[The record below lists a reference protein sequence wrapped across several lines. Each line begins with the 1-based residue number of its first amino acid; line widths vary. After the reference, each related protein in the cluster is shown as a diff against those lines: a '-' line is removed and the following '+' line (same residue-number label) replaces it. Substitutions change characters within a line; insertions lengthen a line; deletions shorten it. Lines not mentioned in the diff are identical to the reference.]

1 MVFKWIDALR
11 RRRQGNQ
18 WTVQAAAIRVASDD
32 RRALLA
38 GRETDVFDLEA
49 LLFRHDPVGIAF
61 EDNTDEYRPEAETI
75 TLRRHEVHSVD
86 ALRTM
91 IHEEF
96 VRWFD
101 PQIAGPESRY
111 TPIAKELWLIWG
123 KGQNG
128 DSVASQD
135 R

>member
-1 MVFKWIDALR
+1 MLKWIDALR
-11 RRRQGNQ
+11 RRRRDHQ
-18 WTVQAAAIRVASDD
+18 WTRRAAAVKAEGDE
-32 RRALLA
+32 RRELLA
-38 GRETDVFDLEA
+38 GQEADVFDLEA

-61 EDNTDEYRPEAETI
+61 KDNTDEYRPEAETI

-91 IHEEF
+91 MHQEF

-101 PQIAGPESRY
+101 LEIAGPEARY
-111 TPIAKELWLIWG
+111 DSIAEELWLTWG
-123 KGQNG
+123 PG
-128 DSVASQD
+128 SQP